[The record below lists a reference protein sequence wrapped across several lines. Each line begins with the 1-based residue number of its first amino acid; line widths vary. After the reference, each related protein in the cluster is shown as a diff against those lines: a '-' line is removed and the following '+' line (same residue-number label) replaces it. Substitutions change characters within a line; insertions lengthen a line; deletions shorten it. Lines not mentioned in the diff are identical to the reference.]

1 MEKILDRLS
10 FDDFQMKFQDY
21 RQTGACQ
28 CLDEQETAAYK
39 KLTEAL
45 GDQKKPLD
53 EWVNAICEQYC
64 MERAEA
70 FRKGFAL
77 AVRLFLEAA
86 EEQI

>member
-10 FDDFQMKFQDY
+10 FNDFQMEFRDY
-21 RQTGACQ
+21 RKTGECRR
-28 CLDEQETAAYK
+28 LDEQERAAYK
-39 KLTEAL
+39 KLAAAL

-53 EWVNAICEQYC
+53 EWVSSICEQYC

>member
-10 FDDFQMKFQDY
+10 FDDFQMEFQDY
-21 RQTGACQ
+21 RQTGAFQ
-28 CLDEQETAAYK
+28 LLDKQEREAYQ

-45 GDQKKPLD
+45 SDRKDSLD
-53 EWVNAICEQYC
+53 KWVSAICEQYC